1 MCRHRNGDR
10 AQNEREEELLSD
22 ERARAERGRDSVQ
35 VVVEGAV
42 ERGGDSVQEV
52 VERAVGARERYAG
65 TLRSGVHRSGGPP
78 FPLADVRP
86 ATTFPPSRRP
96 RSSSCPVCRH
106 SAASG
111 GRTAG
116 VEQSKP

>member
-1 MCRHRNGDR
+1 MLGLFVLGCTGVVIFLHGAN
-10 AQNEREEELLSD
+10 LLYHFLS
-22 ERARAERGRDSVQ
+22 SHV
-35 VVVEGAV
+35 AV
-42 ERGGDSVQEV
+42 RSLRGGYRPGPGPACPDAHGRRQLG
-52 VERAVGARERYAG
+52 R
-65 TLRSGVHRSGGPP
+65 PP
-78 FPLADVRP
+78 FPLADGRP